1 MRPQLAG
8 AVAQERGRGALRLI
22 GRPLPAIGRLARE
35 PAGAFGL
42 AVVGMILFIAVF
54 APLLAPHDPY
64 AIAIPDRFQGP
75 SAAHLLG
82 TDGVG
87 RDTLSR
93 LIIATRT
100 AMEVALPSVAIAFS
114 IGLVIGLLAGYLG
127 GVADSAMII
136 VNDTLQAFPGIVLA
150 LVVIALLGPSLR
162 NVIVLIAIAIAPGYF
177 RVSRALVLSARE
189 ETYVEAERALG
200 ARTLRILSH
209 VVPNVIAPMM
219 VLVAMDIPGVIGI
232 DAGLSFLGLGVQPP
246 TPSWGGILS
255 DGYESIEQSVWPVV
269 AGTAF
274 LALATL
280 GFTFLGEAL
289 RNVIDPRV
297 GQRVPGG
304 R

>member
-1 MRPQLAG
+1 MSLQLTETLR
-8 AVAQERGRGALRLI
+8 ERRWA
-22 GRPLPAIGRLARE
+22 RPLQVIQLLARDRS
-35 PAGAFGL
+35 GAFGL
-42 AVVGMILFIAVF
+42 CVVGAILLVAVF

-64 AIAIPDRFQGP
+64 AINIPARFQGP
-75 SAAHLLG
+75 STTHLLG
-82 TDGVG
+82 TDGLG

-114 IGLVIGLLAGYLG
+114 LGLFFGLLAGYLG
-127 GVADSAMII
+127 GIVDSAMIV

-150 LVVIALLGPSLR
+150 LVVIALVGPSLR
-162 NVIVLIAIAIAPGYF
+162 NVVVLIAIAIAPGYF
-177 RVSRALVLSARE
+177 RVSRALVLTARE

-209 VVPNVIAPMM
+209 VLPNVVAPMM

-255 DGYESIEQSVWPVV
+255 DGFASIEQSLWPV
-269 AGTAF
+269 ATATAI

-289 RNVIDPRV
+289 GSVIDPRA
-297 GQRVPGG
+297 G
-304 R
+304 RRASGEHPS